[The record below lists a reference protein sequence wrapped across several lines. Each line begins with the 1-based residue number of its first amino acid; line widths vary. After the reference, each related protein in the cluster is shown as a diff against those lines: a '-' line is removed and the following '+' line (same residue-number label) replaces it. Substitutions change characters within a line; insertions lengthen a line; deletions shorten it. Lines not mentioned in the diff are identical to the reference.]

1 MGAGSKLMQ
10 DAGLKKVWSTVYNE
24 NPLPKMLEGKVDSRC
39 LRSCLLTDTTLHF
52 TLLSGNNENEENQI
66 FEPMQTFDNNKDVV
80 DFVEVGNIFD
90 YLDND
95 EHFFE
100 IIDFEEHS
108 NISSVLIEK
117 VKSNCDDNDGLM
129 LFNEGIVEV
138 LRNCMNYLKNKKL
151 VLMKHETSPRNQ

>member
-24 NPLPKMLEGKVDSRC
+24 NPLPKMLEGKVDSCC

-80 DFVEVGNIFD
+80 DFVEVGNI
-90 YLDND
+90 LT
-95 EHFFE
+95 
-100 IIDFEEHS
+100 IWIMM
-108 NISSVLIEK
+108 NISLRLLTL
-117 VKSNCDDNDGLM
+117 KSIAIYPV
-129 LFNEGIVEV
+129 F
-138 LRNCMNYLKNKKL
+138 
-151 VLMKHETSPRNQ
+151 S